1 MSPAKRP
8 AVFMDRD
15 GTLSHEV
22 GYVNHPSRFR
32 LYPWTVDAVRAV
44 NRAGWLAV
52 VVTNQA
58 GIARGYFPLSVLEEV
73 QQSLKDQVAA
83 GGAHFDAL
91 YACVHHP
98 TVGRPPYRRD
108 CDCRKPRPGLL
119 RQAEAELGADLSRS
133 WVVGDRHSDL
143 LLAWAVGARG
153 ALVKTG
159 YGLGE
164 FTHLAPSWSRPPD
177 LVAENLL
184 EAVEHILVREA
195 R

>member
-1 MSPAKRP
+1 
-8 AVFMDRD
+8 
-15 GTLSHEV
+15 V

-32 LYPWTVDAVRAV
+32 LYPWTADAVRAI

-58 GIARGYFPLSVLEEV
+58 GIARGYFPPSVLEEV
-73 QQSLKDQVAA
+73 QQALVDQVAA
-83 GGAHFDAL
+83 GGGRFDAV

-98 TVGRPPYRRD
+98 TVGKPPYRAD

-119 RQAEAELGADLSRS
+119 RRAEEELGVDLSRS
-133 WVVGDRHSDL
+133 WVIGDRHSDL
-143 LLAWAVGARG
+143 VLAWNVGARG

-164 FTHLAPSWSRPPD
+164 IEHLAPGWSRPPD

-184 EAVEHILVREA
+184 EAVESILSGEA
-195 R
+195 S